1 MKKLSLFLIGLL
13 MVLSTKAQMP
23 AGTYKVLTWQVAN
36 SKEVIVDGVFPDET
50 KAKLTFDDDFII
62 LSFCGYPA
70 TLFSQGEWK
79 QQDKYHICQTT
90 TYKERIMIS
99 LVLEKV
105 ENLDDSWILSVYY
118 NENHI
123 ERFSFYKIDT
133 E

>member
-1 MKKLSLFLIGLL
+1 
-13 MVLSTKAQMP
+13 MVLSTKAQIP

-50 KAKLTFDDDFII
+50 KANLTFDDDFII

-70 TLFSQGEWK
+70 ALFSQGEWK

-90 TYKERIMIS
+90 IYKEKIMIS

-123 ERFSFYKIDT
+123 ERFSFLQN
-133 E
+133 